1 MENERISRKS
11 KTVAFILAFFLGAIG
26 VHRFYA
32 GKVGTG
38 ILQLVLMCSLIGMPV
53 VGVWLLIDWIQIL
66 QGNFTDS
73 DGLKIKAA

>member
-1 MENERISRKS
+1 MENERISSKS
-11 KTVAFILAFFLGAIG
+11 KTTTFLLAFFLGAIG
-26 VHRFYA
+26 VHRFYV

-38 ILQLVLMCSLIGMPV
+38 ILQLILMCSLIGMPL

-73 DGLKIKAA
+73 ENLKIK